1 MSSKIRCPGRGNH
14 FHSKLSIFSMLSN
27 KGHLKYY
34 RVPPNHFLIHTH
46 ARLSQLPLLPLL
58 SISELLQLPH
68 FTQKATET
76 QRGKERPQVTQ
87 QSEAGPGPNPGS
99 QSFSVWGPFLPIS
112 TSVLHPFLFPV
123 VCPPQWGPWGTA
135 QPPGKSEPPLP

>member
-1 MSSKIRCPGRGNH
+1 MSGKIRCPGRGNH
-14 FHSKLSIFSMLSN
+14 FHSKLLIFSMLSN

-58 SISELLQLPH
+58 SVSELLQLLH

-87 QSEAGPGPNPGS
+87 QGQDQTPDFRAS
-99 QSFSVWGPFLPIS
+99 QCGDLSC
-112 TSVLHPFLFPV
+112 LFPPLSFTPSSFQLFV
-123 VCPPQWGPWGTA
+123 LPRGAPAALLSPQGNL
-135 QPPGKSEPPLP
+135 SLLCHSF

>member
-1 MSSKIRCPGRGNH
+1 MSGKIRCPGRGNH
-14 FHSKLSIFSMLSN
+14 FHSKLLIFSMLSN

-58 SISELLQLPH
+58 SVSELLQLLH

-87 QSEAGPGPNPGS
+87 QSEAGPGPNPRF
-99 QSFSVWGPFLPIS
+99 QSFSVWGLFLPIS

-123 VCPPQWGPWGTA
+123 VCSPQGGPWGTA
-135 QPPGKSEPPLP
+135 QPPGKSQPPLP